1 MMESQKH
8 FTLSDNDFIAQFE
21 TFELP
26 ENWFTHE
33 AHLRLAYILLKRHG
47 VLQSIQK
54 MCAQI
59 KQFDH
64 HFGDGTKYH
73 HTITIAA
80 IKTVNHF
87 MLKSSSTNIR
97 ALLQEFPQLKS
108 NFFGLLKCHYSP
120 KILESNKSRV
130 SYIEPDLL
138 PYDS

>member
-1 MMESQKH
+1 MESQKH
-8 FTLSDNDFIAQFE
+8 FTLSDDDFIAQFE
-21 TFELP
+21 TLELP

-47 VLQSIQK
+47 VQQSIKQ

-87 MLKSSSTNIR
+87 MCKSVTHSFKE
-97 ALLQEFPQLKS
+97 LLLEFPQLRN
-108 NFFGLLKCHYSP
+108 NFIGLLKSHYSP